1 MSKSAVSGVAY
12 WMERWSEIEARLAA
26 RPRML
31 LALDFDAMV
40 CAAGTKPDQLAF
52 SESMESLLKKL
63 GASNR
68 ITLAFLSERPLQES
82 RAQIGIK
89 NGFYAGNHGVEGWL
103 PGLTAFAG
111 RIAWS
116 KGNAIRHI
124 LAKLDLTPA
133 DTIYVG
139 DDEEAFNLLSE
150 GLTFCIGKEVRDST
164 ARYRL
169 YNISEVPAF
178 LFCILCDVT
187 GMRLT

>member
-1 MSKSAVSGVAY
+1 
-12 WMERWSEIEARLAA
+12 MEHWSEIEARLAA
-26 RPRML
+26 RSRML

-68 ITLAFLSERPLQES
+68 ITLVFLTERPLQES

-89 NGFYAGNHGVEGWL
+89 NSFYAGNHGVEGLL
-103 PGLTAFAG
+103 PGLTAG

-116 KGNAIRHI
+116 KGNAISQI

-150 GLTFCIGKEVRDST
+150 GLTFCISKEVPDST

-178 LFCILCDVT
+178 LFCILCDVS